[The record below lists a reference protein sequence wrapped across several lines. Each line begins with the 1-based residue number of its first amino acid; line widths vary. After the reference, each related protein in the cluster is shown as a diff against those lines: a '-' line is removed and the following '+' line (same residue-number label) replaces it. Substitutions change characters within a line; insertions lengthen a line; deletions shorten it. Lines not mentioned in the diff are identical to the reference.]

1 MTPCHIKPNLKKTT
15 KRRKS
20 PKKKSVIQILFVPK
34 IVATMPIRAL
44 VADSTSVLPME
55 PHTEVF
61 APTDYIGMTKKSKN
75 FRTVGTR
82 VPPSPILVAI
92 GPWSTPHILAVTGTK
107 YFPSDPFIAFWP
119 YPNRT
124 F

>member
-1 MTPCHIKPNLKKTT
+1 MPPCHIKPKTKKTT

-55 PHTEVF
+55 PRTEVF

-82 VPPSPILVAI
+82 VPHPLILAIVA
-92 GPWSTPHILAVTGTK
+92 WSTSPR
-107 YFPSDPFIAFWP
+107 FWQS
-119 YPNRT
+119 
-124 F
+124 

>member
-1 MTPCHIKPNLKKTT
+1 MPPCHIKPKTKKTT

-55 PHTEVF
+55 PRTEVF
-61 APTDYIGMTKKSKN
+61 APTDYIGMTKKSKI

-82 VPPSPILVAI
+82 IPSPQSLAAI
-92 GPWSTPHILAVTGTK
+92 VTWSTSPR
-107 YFPSDPFIAFWP
+107 F
-119 YPNRT
+119 
-124 F
+124 

>member
-55 PHTEVF
+55 LRTEVF

-75 FRTVGTR
+75 LMTVGNNAK
-82 VPPSPILVAI
+82 VPPP
-92 GPWSTPHILAVTGTK
+92 PTP
-107 YFPSDPFIAFWP
+107 PD
-119 YPNRT
+119 
-124 F
+124 